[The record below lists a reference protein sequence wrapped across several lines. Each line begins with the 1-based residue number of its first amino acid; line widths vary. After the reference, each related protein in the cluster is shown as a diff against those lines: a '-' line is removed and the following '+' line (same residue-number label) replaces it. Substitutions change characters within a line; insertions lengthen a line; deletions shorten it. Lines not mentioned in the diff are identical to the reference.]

1 MDRTWMWRHGV
12 LILSDKLFNVRLK
25 FEKLLLECSARS
37 SISKR
42 DLGHP
47 VVKYAAV
54 YTSIIPNSKI
64 VARMQR
70 LLRKDD
76 ETRNPYLKWSRET
89 CLIALAS
96 RGIMLHNPDTMS
108 RFECRNALEEDDK
121 NAIFPFMMLPR
132 EIRNNIYKYALHQR
146 GVIKKAPK
154 VTPALLHT
162 SKQVRKESQP
172 IFISINRFQLRTRVS
187 IVPIRTSENKIIVTY
202 PIELNPKDVAWLRHI
217 DSANVAK
224 LRYVTITASYGP
236 IDWPSALHV
245 DLAHS
250 NVRKW
255 SRELQG
261 RDKSDES
268 AELKLEALSEFF
280 ESHDRWAKR
289 LAAEAKADEDDF
301 DKTEM
306 AEWVAECHRKIQGCN
321 FKAQWD
327 MLEFKKQC
335 GEGKTVAPTIEGLTM
350 LAKIVAEFVKQME
363 GLKEM
368 GGLEST

>member
-1 MDRTWMWRHGV
+1 MWRHGV
-12 LILSDKLFNVRLK
+12 LILSDKLLNVRLK
-25 FEKLLLECSARS
+25 FEKLLLECSARP
-37 SISKR
+37 SIPKR

-47 VVKYAAV
+47 AVKYTAV

-89 CLIALAS
+89 CLIVLAS
-96 RGIMLHNPDTMS
+96 RGIMLHHPDTMS
-108 RFECRNALEEDDK
+108 RFECRNALEDDK

-132 EIRNNIYKYALHQR
+132 EIRNSIYKYAVHQR
-146 GVIKKAPK
+146 GLIKKAPT

-162 SKQVRKESQP
+162 SKQVREECQP
-172 IFISINRFQLRTRVS
+172 IFISINRFQLRTRIS
-187 IVPIRTSENKIIVTY
+187 IVPTRTSENKIVVTY
-202 PIELNPKDVAWLRHI
+202 PIELNLKDVAWLRHI
-217 DSANVAK
+217 GSANVAK
-224 LRYVTITASYGP
+224 LRYVAITASYGS

-245 DLAHS
+245 DLPHS
-250 NVRKW
+250 SVKKW

-261 RDKSDES
+261 HDKSDES
-268 AELKLEALSEFF
+268 DELKLEALSEFF
-280 ESHDRWAKR
+280 KSHDRWVKR

-301 DKTEM
+301 EKKEM
-306 AEWVAECHRKIQGCN
+306 AEWVAKCHLKIQGCN

-335 GEGKTVAPTIEGLTM
+335 GKGKTVAPTTEGSTM